1 MHAMPNVN
9 LVIEFSILYLNFFTL
24 GTDLRINQ
32 IAKEVGINI
41 QDLDKPC
48 SQHHL
53 LPISQDLE
61 HWSSYGDHLGLTRV
75 EITSIK
81 TDIHL
86 TAHHARGLEMLR
98 TWQRSCG
105 GISSKASYRHL
116 LRGCVEINSDL
127 EVVSYIC
134 NLIKNRA

>member
-1 MHAMPNVN
+1 MNKV
-9 LVIEFSILYLNFFTL
+9 SFTL
-24 GTDLRINQ
+24 NARCREKNTLSVAEKIREAVKINQ

-53 LPISQDLE
+53 LPISKQLE
-61 HWSSYGDHLGLTRV
+61 HWSSYGDHLTRV

-86 TAHHARGLEMLR
+86 TAHHTRGLEMLM

-116 LRGCVEINSDL
+116 LRGCVEINNDL
-127 EVVSYIC
+127 DVVRYIC
-134 NLIKNRA
+134 NLIKSKA